1 MKLDPLSL
9 RLFVSVV
16 EEGTIAAA
24 AAREYIAAV
33 SKRLSELEDQLNT
46 QLLTR
51 SNKGLLKRIDEEH
64 QILGGIPFV
73 DPAEVGEP
81 MNEADDNKEGA
92 MTNPMNFEDATAVR
106 WMRIPAATIGFS
118 YNER

>member
-24 AAREYIAAV
+24 AAREHIAAAAV

-51 SNKGLLKRIDEEH
+51 SNKGIVVTAAGVALLDMAR
-64 QILGGIPFV
+64 
-73 DPAEVGEP
+73 
-81 MNEADDNKEGA
+81 GA
-92 MTNPMNFEDATAVR
+92 
-106 WMRIPAATIGFS
+106 S
-118 YNER
+118 